1 MNHIT
6 EDKFGG
12 GNSPSELITL
22 QNSNGLI
29 AQFTPYGAR
38 WVSMWVPDSKGQLAD
53 IVLGFDS
60 LSGYHTAGER
70 YHGAIVGRVCGR
82 ISNARFAIGTE
93 EYRLASNDVYGKPI
107 PNHLHGGIQAF
118 HNRIWESRLV
128 QNSEGEQS
136 AVFTC
141 FSKDRE
147 EGYPGNMEI
156 IVTYSLRSDNVLSM
170 TCEATCD
177 KWTPVNLTNHAF
189 FNLSGVSSGM
199 STLSHTLHI
208 ASSRIIECD
217 EQLIP
222 TGSFIPVEDT
232 PLDFKTPRK
241 LEDSLR
247 SDLFQIKEN
256 NGFSLAFALD
266 DAGMELPKS
275 AELIDKAS
283 GRRLT
288 LYTNQPSLQVY
299 TGYFM
304 DGNDKGKNNIPY
316 LANAGIALEPQG
328 YPDAVN
334 HPEFP
339 SVLLAPGR
347 IYCHKT
353 EYRFSTL

>member
-1 MNHIT
+1 MNIIA

-22 QNSNGLI
+22 QNTNGLI

-38 WVSMWVPDSKGQLAD
+38 WVSMWVPDSKGQLED
-53 IVLGFDS
+53 IVLGFDT
-60 LSGYHTAGER
+60 LSGYRTAGEQ

-82 ISNARFAIGTE
+82 INNAHFTVGTE
-93 EYRLASNDVYGKPI
+93 EFHLASNDAYGKPM
-107 PNHLHGGIQAF
+107 PNHLHGGMQAF
-118 HNRIWESRLV
+118 HNRNWEAQFV
-128 QNSEGEQS
+128 QNSKGEQS
-136 AVFTC
+136 AVFTY

-147 EGYPGNMEI
+147 EGYPGNME
-156 IVTYSLRSDNVLSM
+156 VKVSYLLKHDNVLSM
-170 TCEATCD
+170 KCEAVCD
-177 KWTPVNLTNHAF
+177 KLTPVNLTNHAF
-189 FNLSGVSSGM
+189 FNLSGISSGM
-199 STLSHTLHI
+199 NMLSHTLYL

-222 TGSFIPVEDT
+222 TGSFIPVEGT
-232 PLDFKTPRK
+232 SLDFRKPRK

-247 SDLFQIKEN
+247 SELFQINEN
-256 NGFSLAFALD
+256 NGFSIAFALD
-266 DAGMELPKS
+266 EEGVELHKS

-283 GRRLT
+283 GRQLT
-288 LYTNQPSLQVY
+288 MYTNQPSLQVY